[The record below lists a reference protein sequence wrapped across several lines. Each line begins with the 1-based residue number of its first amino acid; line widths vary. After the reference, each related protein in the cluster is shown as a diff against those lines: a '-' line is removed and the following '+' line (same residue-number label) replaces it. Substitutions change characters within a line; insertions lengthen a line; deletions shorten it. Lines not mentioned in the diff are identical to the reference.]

1 MCVCVY
7 IYTFLT
13 NKNVPQGYTSLNMQS
28 ITGTRMYLFYS
39 LQPTLKT
46 TQISI
51 KRRTVE

>member
-7 IYTFLT
+7 IYISY
-13 NKNVPQGYTSLNMQS
+13 KSECSQGYTSLNMQS

-39 LQPTLKT
+39 LQPKLET